1 MKPNKNDL
9 LRDINRLLTKAD
21 EDEHYEA
28 TDMAENALSVLELVK
43 RYLEEE

>member
-9 LRDINRLLTKAD
+9 LRDIDRLLTIAE
-21 EDEHYEA
+21 EDVHYEA

>member
-1 MKPNKNDL
+1 MRPNKNEL
-9 LRDINRLLTKAD
+9 CRDINRLLTKAD

>member
-1 MKPNKNDL
+1 MRPDKNEL